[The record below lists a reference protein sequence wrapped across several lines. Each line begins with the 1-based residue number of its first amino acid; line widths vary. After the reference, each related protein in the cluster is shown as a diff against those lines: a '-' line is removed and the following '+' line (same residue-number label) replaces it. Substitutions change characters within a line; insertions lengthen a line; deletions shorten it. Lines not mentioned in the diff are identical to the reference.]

1 VREVVKCLV
10 KKENYQR
17 KAEAAKYTMRKV
29 SAVEAR
35 LLLSCF
41 GLKKPAVPRTQGN
54 LIGDSRTIAVPT
66 PEKIEVEY
74 LGKPSTPYS
83 CPFR

>member
-1 VREVVKCLV
+1 VRKIAKCFV
-10 KKENYQR
+10 KKENHQR
-17 KAEAAKYTMRKV
+17 KAEAAKYTVRKV
-29 SAVEAR
+29 SAVKAR

-41 GLKKPAVPRTQGN
+41 ELKKPAVPRTQGN
-54 LIGDSRTIAVPT
+54 LIGDSRIIAVPT

>member
-1 VREVVKCLV
+1 MFC
-10 KKENYQR
+10 KKRNHQR
-17 KAEAAKYTMRKV
+17 KTEAAKYTVRKL

-41 GLKKPAVPRTQGN
+41 RLKKPAVPRTEGK

-66 PEKIEVEY
+66 PEKIEAEY
-74 LGKPSTPYS
+74 LGEPATPYS